1 MPSRELDLAAADTK
15 SVVGN
20 SSSSTGATTLG
31 QQTPAQGSSLTPDA
45 EKVAMVL
52 KAEPPN
58 EVDGVN
64 TDGRPR
70 HDWMTKYQDGA
81 PKLIRQDA
89 WYVAILLGLALVSIF
104 LTWRGTTFL
113 VLTDGCTS
121 CNEVVFKKYSYFFL
135 GGFLGGVLFAI
146 KYLYKVVAR
155 GYWNVDRRLWRI
167 FSPFLS
173 GGLALVVGAM
183 IDSGVLGL
191 TTKIASGAA
200 YFSYGF
206 ITGYFADRAI
216 DKMQEVAETVFGAP
230 GRKDAI
236 KAPAKGAKPS
246 EDAVDTSVMT

>member
-1 MPSRELDLAAADTK
+1 MPSRELALVFVDTESAAGD
-15 SVVGN
+15 
-20 SSSSTGATTLG
+20 SSTSAGATTPG
-31 QQTPAQGSSLTPDA
+31 PQTPAHGSSLPPCA
-45 EKVAMVL
+45 ENLAVVSKVEA
-52 KAEPPN
+52 PN

-64 TDGRPR
+64 TDGRDR
-70 HDWMTKYQDGA
+70 HDWMTKYQGDA

-89 WYVAILLGLALVSIF
+89 WYVAILLGLTLGMIF
-104 LTWRGTTFL
+104 LTWRGTAFL
-113 VLTDGCTS
+113 WLTDGCAACS
-121 CNEVVFKKYSYFFL
+121 QVVFKKYSYFFL
-135 GGFLGGVLFAI
+135 GGFLGGVLFSI

-173 GGLALVVGAM
+173 GGLALVVGAL

-191 TTKIASGAA
+191 TTKIATGAA

-216 DKMQEVAETVFGAP
+216 DKMQEVAETIFGAP

-236 KAPAKGAKPS
+236 KPPAKDAKPS
-246 EDAVDTSVMT
+246 EDAVDASVTR